1 MDIDDKYYKKYI
13 KYKTKYLELQQNEGG
28 GFGIGKKSNY
38 GGYLDTLNQV
48 LKKESSFDK
57 KNKDIKYNEV
67 KIKYIEENL
76 LNLLTAIYSANNS
89 IIDIQNNIIKFYLC
103 ILNIKLYYTQLFYY
117 QDRDPRVIVNN
128 DNYINMFQGRY
139 QDNTIEIKKNIT
151 EMNGILKNIPSYL
164 KLKKLSK
171 SYLDSIDFILKNNIQ
186 ININYTI
193 KQKDNNLLDTVKKDI
208 ESIIEKNLLIV
219 KDSKIDDKNKI
230 GLLNIIK
237 HQYQLKV
244 LCSDDNDKNDNI
256 TLINNYITVSK
267 IYIFFKLSKQ
277 DVEIRNILY
286 GGAVNYKLINNNIK
300 DALFRII
307 LIFFKGNP
315 HKKNTGEKYTES
327 VEFNGTT
334 YTIVN
339 SEGRNIDEVK
349 RLLNSINM
357 YIEEY
362 IPEYLS
368 EIKNLINI

>member
-1 MDIDDKYYKKYI
+1 
-13 KYKTKYLELQQNEGG
+13 
-28 GFGIGKKSNY
+28 
-38 GGYLDTLNQV
+38 
-48 LKKESSFDK
+48 
-57 KNKDIKYNEV
+57 
-67 KIKYIEENL
+67 
-76 LNLLTAIYSANNS
+76 
-89 IIDIQNNIIKFYLC
+89 
-103 ILNIKLYYTQLFYY
+103 
-117 QDRDPRVIVNN
+117 
-128 DNYINMFQGRY
+128 MFQGRY